1 MDRHTLESIRRIKE
15 ASKNG
20 KLVMFIG
27 AGVSA
32 LSGYPNWGRYQR
44 AFCTVSG
51 RQ

>member
-32 LSGYPNWGRYQR
+32 LSGYPNWGGLIDIILMKN
-44 AFCTVSG
+44 F
-51 RQ
+51 